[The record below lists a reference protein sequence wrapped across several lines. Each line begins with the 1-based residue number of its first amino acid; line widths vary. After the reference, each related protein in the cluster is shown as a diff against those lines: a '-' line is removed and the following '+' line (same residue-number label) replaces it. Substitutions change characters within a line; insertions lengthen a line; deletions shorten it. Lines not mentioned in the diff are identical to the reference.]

1 MLRFGTQINRLVAL
15 NMQTVSRIPSSRNT
29 QKLITRKMTQQ
40 RSPVDWNT
48 SIPTKAAKDKDKI
61 APLGWFL
68 LVG

>member
-1 MLRFGTQINRLVAL
+1 MLRFGTQMGRQVAF
-15 NMQTVSRIPSSRNT
+15 NMQTVSRIPCSRNT

-48 SIPTKAAKDKDKI
+48 SIPTKAAKDKEKI